1 MLLSKLKAP
10 ITGTFYILVVFM
22 RIIASSTLKKYISD
36 YADAETALSSWLQEA
51 ERASWSNPQE
61 LKQQFGHAS
70 IVTGKRIVFNICGN
84 KYRLIV
90 DIEFRL
96 QIIFIVWFGAHDEY
110 DKIDTKNV
118 SYVKTNKK

>member
-1 MLLSKLKAP
+1 MSQYP
-10 ITGTFYILVVFM
+10 ESE
-22 RIIASSTLKKYISD
+22 IALR
-36 YADAETALSSWLQEA
+36 SWLQEVEKA
-51 ERASWSNPQE
+51 NWKSPQE
-61 LKQQFGHAS
+61 LKRQFGHAS

-96 QIIFIVWFGAHDEY
+96 QIIFIVWFGTHDEY
-110 DKIDTKNV
+110 DNIDAKKV